1 MNDLSNIQFYQLCK
15 VKRRGKIIKQ
25 RGRKWDVTK
34 TTEFL
39 EKVKVIRMR
48 AEIINQKLINY

>member
-1 MNDLSNIQFYQLCK
+1 MDLSNIQFYQACK

>member
-1 MNDLSNIQFYQLCK
+1 MDLSNIRFYQACK

-48 AEIINQKLINY
+48 AEEINQKLINY